1 MLLFFFFLKIKGLG
15 IVSVMIFC
23 NLLPD
28 LKLRLYSQSPV
39 LIPLKPMPSLASS
52 SLGTESIHQSS
63 FSCFITLGWNQNIF
77 FFVSKRHDDVW
88 CCLLFDCS
96 GPSCR
101 EVHLNWLLCWIFTSS
116 FRHDDFL
123 QDSFRPCKRQDS
135 SLHFQST
142 ISCLA
147 QRHSLHTLKSVTKTP
162 AWRSDCVVN
171 FCLSF
176 LSVVSL
182 CRHLVGF
189 NDRAC
194 HFYSITTIYACIKAV
209 WVRAASE

>member
-1 MLLFFFFLKIKGLG
+1 MVIQPVSSPDSTEAHAQSNIELTGNRINPSVIIFLLHNFGVKSKHFFF
-15 IVSVMIFC
+15 M
-23 NLLPD
+23 
-28 LKLRLYSQSPV
+28 
-39 LIPLKPMPSLASS
+39 
-52 SLGTESIHQSS
+52 
-63 FSCFITLGWNQNIF
+63 
-77 FFVSKRHDDVW
+77 SKRHDDVW
-88 CCLLFDCS
+88 CCLVFDCS